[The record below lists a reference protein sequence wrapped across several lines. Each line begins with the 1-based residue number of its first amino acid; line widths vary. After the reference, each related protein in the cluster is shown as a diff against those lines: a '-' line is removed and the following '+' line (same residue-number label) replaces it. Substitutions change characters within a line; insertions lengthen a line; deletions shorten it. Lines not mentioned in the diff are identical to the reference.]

1 MSTDQSQNYEFDGES
16 YIYKDKETNLTYK
29 FDQGKNEWVLQE
41 HSCSSDSDKTTPVEQ
56 PLGDKEEGLPSK
68 QDESKGVYG
77 FENDTHTY
85 TDLSDG
91 SVYIWDREKN
101 AWFPKVDED
110 FMARYQMSYGFVDP
124 NQGIAKDK
132 PSPPKPVS
140 QKAKKEEGNKEE
152 KKEKRK
158 AEPPTWFEVDN
169 AHNTAVY
176 VSGLPLDITLEELTQ
191 FFGKCGLIARDEK
204 GKDKIKLYKDTNG
217 EVKGDALCIYIK
229 VESVDLALK
238 LLDNSEIRGK
248 TVSVQRA
255 KFQMKGE
262 YDPALKPKRKKKD
275 KDRQKKIQQ
284 KLFDWR
290 PERLFDEPQKCE
302 RVVILKNLFS
312 PADFDKE
319 VQLLLEYQ
327 QDIRSECS
335 KCGDVRKVVI
345 YDRHPEGVAQVTFR
359 EPAEAQACV
368 ELLNGRWF
376 SQRRISAEIWDGKTK
391 YKVTETDAEIEA
403 RLAKWDKFLEDEEAD
418 KGRKHPEQL
427 RKSREFEQDEGNQAQ
442 RGTEERRE
450 KDGEARDEDE
460 QEQTSGK
467 NAKMENQEEKKK

>member
-1 MSTDQSQNYEFDGES
+1 MSTSSEQTQNYEFDGES
-16 YIYKDKETNLTYK
+16 YVYRDKESNLSYR
-29 FDQGKNEWVLQE
+29 FDREKNEWVLQE
-41 HSCSSDSDKTTPVEQ
+41 QDGPAAGARSGGGGEAAR
-56 PLGDKEEGLPSK
+56 EEGTSPPGK
-68 QDESKGVYG
+68 EPESKGVYG

-85 TDLSDG
+85 TDVSDG

-101 AWFPKVDED
+101 AWFPRVDEE
-110 FMARYQMSYGFVDP
+110 FMARYQMSYGFVDGNEVVANEQSKQP
-124 NQGIAKDK
+124 VK
-132 PSPPKPVS
+132 PAGPLEKVKREKGS
-140 QKAKKEEGNKEE
+140 KEE

-158 AEPPTWFEVDN
+158 PDPPTWFEVDN

-176 VSGLPLDITLEELTQ
+176 VSGLPLDITREELTG
-191 FFGKCGLIARDEK
+191 FFAKCGLIARDEK
-204 GKDKIKLYKDTNG
+204 GKDKVKLYKDSNG

-229 VESVDLALK
+229 VESVELALK

-262 YDPALKPKRKKKD
+262 YDPALKPKRKKKE
-275 KDRQKKIQQ
+275 KERQKKIRQ

-302 RVVILKNLFS
+302 RVVIIKNLFS
-312 PADFDKE
+312 PEDFEKE

-345 YDRHPEGVAQVTFR
+345 YDRHPDGVAQVTFR

-391 YKVTETDAEIEA
+391 YKITETDEQIEA
-403 RLAKWDKFLEDEEAD
+403 RLAKWDKYLEDEEEEKLHQQQQQRRHHAAAQKLD
-418 KGRKHPEQL
+418 GQEEGRKPE
-427 RKSREFEQDEGNQAQ
+427 KP
-442 RGTEERRE
+442 
-450 KDGEARDEDE
+450 GEAGKRMEDAE
-460 QEQTSGK
+460 I
-467 NAKMENQEEKKK
+467 